1 MPIPGLLIAAIVL
14 GAAFAQSLTGFGF
27 ALIMMPLVTV
37 ILGVRIAAP
46 VVALAAL
53 TVYTINLIRYRRAI
67 NLPEVLRL
75 GLASAAGVPVGIWV
89 LSNADEQVVMRILGL
104 VLVTYAAYSLLQP
117 RAQRVLSRGWVY
129 PAGFLAGC
137 FGGAYNTPGPPV
149 IVYGSMRQWH
159 RDEFRAVLQALF
171 FLNGVLVV
179 ASHAFAEHLSK
190 QVLVYYL
197 YALPSLALGI
207 LVGSFV
213 DRRIDQDRFRKI
225 VVAMI
230 LVLGLAL
237 VVGIG

>member
-1 MPIPGLLIAAIVL
+1 MPGLLIAAIVL
-14 GAAFAQSLTGFGF
+14 VSAFAQSLTGFGF

-37 ILGVRIAAP
+37 VLGVQTAAP

-53 TVYTINLIRYRRAI
+53 TVYSVNLVRYRRSI

-75 GLASAAGVPVGIWV
+75 GVASAAGVPAGIWV
-89 LSNADEQVVMRILGL
+89 LSNADEKAVMRILGL
-104 VLVTYAAYSLLQP
+104 VLVAYAGYSLLQP
-117 RAQRVLSRGWVY
+117 KAQRLLARGWVY

-149 IVYGSMRQWH
+149 IVYGSMRQWP

-171 FLNGVLVV
+171 FLNGILVV
-179 ASHAFAEHLSK
+179 ASHALVQHLTR

-197 YALPSLALGI
+197 YAVPALAVGI
-207 LVGSFV
+207 LVGSVV
-213 DRRIDQDRFRKI
+213 DPRIDQEQYRRI
-225 VVAMI
+225 VTLMI

-237 VVGIG
+237 VVGVG